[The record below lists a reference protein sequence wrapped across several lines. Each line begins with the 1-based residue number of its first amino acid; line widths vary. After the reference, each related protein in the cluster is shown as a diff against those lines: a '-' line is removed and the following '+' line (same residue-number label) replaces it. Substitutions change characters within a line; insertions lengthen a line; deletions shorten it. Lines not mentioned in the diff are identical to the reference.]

1 MGLTAKQRRAMFAK
15 MNKYKWTTHGAK
27 YSQLS
32 NKQRRLILDDVGVS
46 KDLNLYGNLPMEV
59 FNEDVQRQIKKQID
73 KIEDSELRNYG
84 YTH

>member
-1 MGLTAKQRRAMFAK
+1 MNDRQRRAMFAK
-15 MNKYKWTTHGAK
+15 MNKHKWTTYGAK
-27 YSQLS
+27 YNQLS

-46 KDLNLYGNLPMEV
+46 KDLNLYGNLPLEV
-59 FNEDVQRQIKKQID
+59 FNKDVQRQVKKQID